1 MTTCTTKATSVKQAV
16 EIFKSVGGFSVK
28 SNYDHGRLV
37 CWYWYMY
44 DFLQKKETKTMNV
57 MHYLYQQSLNNK
69 NKADLIY
76 THEVCFW
83 FAILLFS
90 FPFQQIKIPHFY
102 GIFLIGGAK
111 EDRTPDPLLAK
122 QVLSQLSYNPMY
134 INSMSL
140 PKMVGL
146 NGLEPATSPLSGVRS
161 SHLSYRPN
169 FIECFNII
177 STTAPSVNTF
187 L

>member
-1 MTTCTTKATSVKQAV
+1 M
-16 EIFKSVGGFSVK
+16 KSAFS
-28 SNYDHGRLV
+28 L
-37 CWYWYMY
+37 
-44 DFLQKKETKTMNV
+44 L
-57 MHYLYQQSLNNK
+57 LAINK
-69 NKADLIY
+69 NTVFLRY
-76 THEVCFW
+76 
-83 FAILLFS
+83 
-90 FPFQQIKIPHFY
+90 
-102 GIFLIGGAK
+102 FLISGAK

-177 STTAPSVNTF
+177 STTVPSVNMFF
-187 L
+187 LFFKKFVLPLSKHR

>member
-1 MTTCTTKATSVKQAV
+1 M
-16 EIFKSVGGFSVK
+16 KSAFS
-28 SNYDHGRLV
+28 L
-37 CWYWYMY
+37 
-44 DFLQKKETKTMNV
+44 L
-57 MHYLYQQSLNNK
+57 LAINK
-69 NKADLIY
+69 NTVFLRY
-76 THEVCFW
+76 
-83 FAILLFS
+83 
-90 FPFQQIKIPHFY
+90 
-102 GIFLIGGAK
+102 FLISGAK

-177 STTAPSVNTF
+177 STTAPSVNIF
-187 L
+187 LQFFRNKLSFNINATLCCVNL